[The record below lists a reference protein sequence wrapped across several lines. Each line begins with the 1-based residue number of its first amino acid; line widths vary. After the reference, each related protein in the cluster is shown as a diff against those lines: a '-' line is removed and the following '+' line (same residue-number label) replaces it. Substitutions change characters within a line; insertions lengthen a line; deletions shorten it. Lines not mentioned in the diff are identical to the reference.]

1 MATYLVGATGN
12 IGKRVVEKGGDKIN
26 VISRFELK
34 LDQRPLYYNFDAKTI
49 GGTAIKEG
57 DVIIFAAAISEPSV
71 VSAQFEKA
79 FAVNVE
85 STGEFIETALGK
97 GCKVLF
103 LSSDAVYG
111 DVESGFDESHPVNP
125 KGAYAEMK
133 AVVEKR
139 FEGNS
144 NFKALRLS
152 YNFFKDDRF
161 TTYLRQCAENG
172 VEAEVFDPLTRS
184 VVHRDDTV
192 DAILSIAANW
202 DNAEGQYINCGG
214 PQVLSRQ
221 QFTEIVKNIALP
233 NLKFKVTQPP
243 AKFYGDRAA
252 FSEMHSPN
260 LEKILGRPRHT
271 VQQAVELEFGVG
283 NMG

>member
-12 IGKRVVEKGGDKIN
+12 IGKRVVEKGGEDIN

-34 LDQRPLYYNFDAKTI
+34 LDQRPLYYNFDSKSI
-49 GGTAIKEG
+49 GGTSIKEG

-71 VSAQFEKA
+71 VSAQFDKA
-79 FAVNVE
+79 MAVNVD
-85 STGEFIETALGK
+85 STGEFIETALGRD
-97 GCKVLF
+97 CKVLF

-111 DVESGFDESHPVNP
+111 NVEHGFDESQPINP

-133 AVVEKR
+133 AIVEKR
-139 FEGNS
+139 FVDNP

-152 YNFFKDDRF
+152 YNFHKDDRF
-161 TTYLRQCAENG
+161 TKYLRQCAETG
-172 VEAEVFDPLTRS
+172 EEAEIFDPLTRA

-192 DAILSIAANW
+192 DAILSIASNW
-202 DNAEGQYINCGG
+202 DNADGQYINCGG

-221 QFTEIVKNIALP
+221 QFTEIVKRVALP
-233 NLKFKVTQPP
+233 TLKFKVTAPP
-243 AKFYGDRAA
+243 AKFYGDRAK
-252 FSEMHSPN
+252 FSEMYSPN
-260 LEKILGRPRHT
+260 LEKILGRKRHT
-271 VQQAVELEFGVG
+271 IQQAVELEFGVG